1 MSSPAS
7 IIAPAYPS
15 GHGNFLKNIP
25 SPKGE
30 KSTALETDRGPGGA
44 SGMCREGQIEG
55 KKGKKRDEKGRKED
69 NGERWRKQWSTP
81 ATLAAT
87 VAASSHPTDTTE
99 LLDKL

>member
-1 MSSPAS
+1 
-7 IIAPAYPS
+7 
-15 GHGNFLKNIP
+15 
-25 SPKGE
+25 
-30 KSTALETDRGPGGA
+30 
-44 SGMCREGQIEG
+44 MCREGQVER